1 MSLKKEIKEIE
12 SILNYKFTKKQ
23 NLIVALTHPSIYK
36 DKKKIKTNNISEFER
51 LEFLGDRVLGLSIAT
66 LLFNKFKNFDEGN
79 LTKKFSYLVQRDFLY
94 KIALELELDKILNY
108 SDKNISNRIS
118 KSILSDAVESLIG
131 GIFIDG
137 GFNASMKFI
146 KSKWEK
152 YLDLKESNEQDPK
165 TKLQELSQQKYKILP
180 EYSLIK
186 KSGPSH
192 SPTFIISL
200 KALKIPK
207 ITATGK
213 SIREAEKK
221 AAIKVLKL
229 FNAK

>member
-1 MSLKKEIKEIE
+1 MSLKKTIREIE
-12 SILNYKFTKKQ
+12 LILNYKFIKKQ
-23 NLIVALTHPSIYK
+23 NLIDALTHPSIYK
-36 DKKKIKTNNISEFER
+36 DNKKTKLNDPSDFER
-51 LEFLGDRVLGLSIAT
+51 LEFLGDRVLGLSIST
-66 LLFNKFKNFDEGN
+66 LLFNKFRNFDEGN
-79 LTKKFSYLVQRDFLY
+79 LTKKFSFLVQKDFLY

-108 SDKNISNRIS
+108 SDKKISSRIN

-131 GIFIDG
+131 GIFLDG
-137 GFNASMKFI
+137 GFNSSMKFI

-152 YLDLKESNEQDPK
+152 YLDIKESNEQDPK
-165 TKLQELSQQKYKILP
+165 TKLQELSQQKYKTLP
-180 EYSLIK
+180 EYSLVK

-192 SPTFIISL
+192 APTFIVGL

-213 SIREAEKK
+213 SIRDAEKK
-221 AAIKVLKL
+221 AALKVLKL